1 MKKAVWLL
9 ALVLCTAF
17 LCACNLAAEEEPAPS
32 PVPEEEPFVWE
43 PADLSPCGAD
53 AANRSAYG
61 MADARGGVI
70 YFQNYPRE
78 TLCAMDAQGEIWVLA
93 EDCHGM
99 INASDDALYYIGDE
113 EKGIFR
119 FDYETGAVAKLWDGT
134 CLLYTSDAA
143 DE

>member
-70 YFQNYPRE
+70 F
-78 TLCAMDAQGEIWVLA
+78 
-93 EDCHGM
+93 
-99 INASDDALYYIGDE
+99 S
-113 EKGIFR
+113 
-119 FDYETGAVAKLWDGT
+119 KL
-134 CLLYTSDAA
+134 SP
-143 DE
+143 